1 VGLRSDVKKLAPGL
15 ARAVEHWKVHDPVM
29 ARLAHEVPPFPD
41 LSRRHSGF
49 DSLVTSL
56 THQQVSIAA
65 GRSILRKFRAACGG
79 RITPERVL
87 RLSDAQI
94 RAAGVS
100 RQKMGYIRDLA
111 RKTAARE
118 VNFRTFPSM
127 TDAAIVEE
135 LTRARGIGVW
145 TAKMF
150 LLFHLARP
158 DIVSPEDLGLRL
170 AVAKAYRV
178 PMSRSARFLE
188 RQAPKWSPYGSL
200 ASLTLWASK
209 GAPATPKP

>member
-1 VGLRSDVKKLAPGL
+1 MKRLAPGL
-15 ARAVEHWKVHDPVM
+15 AKAVEHWQIHDPVM

-41 LSRRHSGF
+41 ISKRHSGF

-56 THQQVSIAA
+56 IHQQVSIAA
-65 GRSILRKFRAACGG
+65 AASILRKFREACGG

-94 RAAGVS
+94 RGAGVS

-111 RKTAARE
+111 RKTVSRE
-118 VNFRTFPSM
+118 VDFRSFPGMS
-127 TDAAIVEE
+127 DEAIIEE
-135 LTRARGIGVW
+135 LTKVRGIGVW

-150 LLFHLARP
+150 LLFHMARP
-158 DIVSPEDLGLRL
+158 DIVSPEDLGIRL
-170 AVAKAYRV
+170 AVSKAYKVPPSRV
-178 PMSRSARFLE
+178 VSFIDK
-188 RQAPKWSPYGSL
+188 QATKWRPYGSL

-209 GAPATPKP
+209 GAPNPSRT

>member
-1 VGLRSDVKKLAPGL
+1 MKHLTAALA
-15 ARAVEHWKVHDPVM
+15 AAVEHWKLHDPVM
-29 ARLAHEVPPFPD
+29 ARLAYEVPPFPD

-87 RLSDAQI
+87 RLSDVEI
-94 RAAGVS
+94 RGAGIS
-100 RQKMGYIRDLA
+100 RQKMEYIRDLA
-111 RKTAARE
+111 RKTVSRD
-118 VNFRTFPSM
+118 VDFRSFPAM
-127 TDAAIVEE
+127 TDEAIIEE
-135 LTRARGIGVW
+135 LTRVRGIGVW

-158 DIVSPEDLGLRL
+158 DIVSPEDLGIRL
-170 AVAKAYRV
+170 AVSKAYKVPESRV
-178 PMSRSARFLE
+178 VSFIGKQST
-188 RQAPKWSPYGSL
+188 KWSPFGSL

-209 GAPATPKP
+209 DAPATPKT

>member
-1 VGLRSDVKKLAPGL
+1 MKKLAPGL
-15 ARAVEHWKVHDPVM
+15 AKAVEHWKIRDPVL
-29 ARLAHEVPPFPD
+29 ARLAQKVPPFPD

-87 RLSDAQI
+87 RLADAEI
-94 RAAGVS
+94 RGAGIS

-111 RKTAARE
+111 QKTATRE
-118 VNFRTFPSM
+118 VDFRSFAAM
-127 TDAAIVEE
+127 TDEAIIEE
-135 LTRARGIGVW
+135 LTKARGIGVW

-158 DIVSPEDLGLRL
+158 DIVSPEDRGIRL
-170 AVAKAYRV
+170 AVSKAYKVPESRV
-178 PMSRSARFLE
+178 VAFIGQ
-188 RQAPKWSPYGSL
+188 QAPKWSPYGSL

-209 GAPATPKP
+209 GAPTTSKS